1 MGTSEIKITLFFL
14 DFLSLCRNYVLNFS
28 SLQMGEYHKIFPVTV
43 FFNVYDFLFAI
54 FPYKFNSEEY
64 SGDKKILKLVL
75 TKN

>member
-1 MGTSEIKITLFFL
+1 M
-14 DFLSLCRNYVLNFS
+14 YVLNFS